1 MEDRRCAIDQAIP
14 STLVCVTGRRRK
26 GMPPPN
32 LSQQDS
38 LALAQDKALAQ
49 SGINPFE
56 PSPASAFLEVCHG
69 DMGCGYGI

>member
-1 MEDRRCAIDQAIP
+1 MEGRRVRTDLTII
-14 STLVCVTGRRRK
+14 VRVTGRRRI

-56 PSPASAFLEVCHG
+56 PSPASAFLEVCRG
-69 DMGCGYGI
+69 DMGCAHDF